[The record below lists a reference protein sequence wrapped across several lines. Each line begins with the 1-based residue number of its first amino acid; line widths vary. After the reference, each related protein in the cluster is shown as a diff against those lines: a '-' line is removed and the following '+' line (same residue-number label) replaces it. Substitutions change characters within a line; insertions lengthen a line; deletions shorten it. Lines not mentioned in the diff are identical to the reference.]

1 MKQLTA
7 ASLSAALVLLS
18 PGLPAGQAVAQ
29 VVAPRANAGAAVTVA
44 PIPAGLGARSA
55 SFAAPVLSP
64 SLSLPGVLP
73 SAPVLTPSV
82 RVNLPV
88 AAAAQSILPA
98 PLPLAGEGRVRVAAQ
113 AAPSVVPSN
122 ALTLPSPARGR
133 GDTTVTEMS
142 KAVTADIAAIGN
154 IAEAAPADAHALGG
168 RLESLL
174 GGWRRAG
181 SAASAV
187 APEDNGW
194 GATSGH
200 DRYFGKPAGYE
211 SIAGAA
217 RAHNSRFGATEAPAP
232 APQAPDAPAPSQR
245 TPFVPKLISAALAFL
260 PAVALG
266 LPLIAAG
273 STLAGGA
280 VLAASLA
287 LMTLPFMSERTPAL
301 LRAVPGAAVFGLG
314 ALTVVSGFMGGAS
327 LWMGAF
333 VALGGWGLVRYG
345 LDTKQTDRYD
355 RDKAL
360 TAYFGALGAVLGA
373 GLSLSGAAMLLPAWA
388 AVVPFL
394 ASAWVVTGATWLAYP
409 LTALLFLHLP
419 GWVGSGIEA
428 AFKGVYTSGKAVYRV
443 MGSLKRDTVLRERL
457 VAFTKGHLK
466 SSMWNAIWLS
476 AIWIPVWVSEAAMF
490 LLSVAGGFVLG
501 AALAPT
507 MFLWGA
513 SHKLWETSALTRFLA
528 AWNHFAFD
536 WSQGSKIRVY
546 NPLIKP
552 LINFVNAHRG
562 PVSILGSAALRV
574 AQVAWYAYAA
584 LSFPV
589 TWTLGFFRAFG
600 KTGGEYESSRH
611 DPDYLRVDTKD
622 TPDVERPDEP
632 ADPANPGK
640 STVMPRLIAGA
651 IAALPLYFLA
661 LPLLTAP
668 VVGQLFA
675 VTGLALAVM
684 PFLPAGSP
692 KFVKMLP
699 GLLLAALGLATMGA
713 VPYFLLSGAGIAG
726 LLSQN
731 ALWMGVVAALSG
743 WGMARYA
750 KNLETK
756 EGQKWYSVDD
766 PEYIGAFFGALGVL
780 TGLGVALLGMT
791 GWAPLA
797 FKVAGYATSLL
808 LLVHLPR
815 WVGAGLR
822 TAVEGGWTSV
832 RAFERVLSFWERD
845 TDFYRN
851 LRKHASYWLDKSV
864 WNGSWLS
871 VIWVPT
877 WALLAAE
884 WAVSAALGLALGLL
898 RLPLNFAWG
907 AAYNVAPD
915 AKLTRFIAG
924 FARGTYARAEGSKE
938 TVFDRWVARFV
949 PAMNEANPTSGRP
962 TFKAAAAFLLARL
975 AQAAWLARLVFWSP
989 AIVFMAVLDG
999 IRNASGAKT
1008 RPGEGEEYKPDLDN
1022 PRNAR

>member
-7 ASLSAALVLLS
+7 ALLSASLVVLS

-29 VVAPRANAGAAVTVA
+29 VIAPRVQSGAAVTVA
-44 PIPAGLGARSA
+44 PVPAGVGNFRPSA
-55 SFAAPVLSP
+55 ALTPAFSP
-64 SLSLPGVLP
+64 TLSLPSALP
-73 SAPVLTPSV
+73 TAPSLTPTV
-82 RVNLPV
+82 RVNQPV
-88 AAAAQSILPA
+88 AAAA
-98 PLPLAGEGRVRVAAQ
+98 AQ
-113 AAPSVVPSN
+113 AAEGVTVKAVLAVPSV
-122 ALTLPSPARGR
+122 LPA
-133 GDTTVTEMS
+133 
-142 KAVTADIAAIGN
+142 AVR
-154 IAEAAPADAHALGG
+154 AEAAPTAKTVSAMTQQAAASIEAAGPLAEAAPSDAHALGG

-174 GGWRRAG
+174 GGWRQTG
-181 SAASAV
+181 SAAAAV

-194 GATSGH
+194 GAGSSR
-200 DRYFGKPAGYE
+200 DRYFGKPAGSE
-211 SIAGAA
+211 SIAGAV
-217 RAHNSRFGATEAPAP
+217 RSHNARFGAAEAPTPEPEPAAEAP
-232 APQAPDAPAPSQR
+232 RSTR
-245 TPFVPKLISAALAFL
+245 SPFLPKLISAALAFL

-280 VLAASLA
+280 ILAASVA

-301 LRAVPGAAVFGLG
+301 FRAVPGAAILGLG
-314 ALTVVSGFMGGAS
+314 VLTVVSGFMGGAS
-327 LWMGAF
+327 LWMGGF
-333 VALGGWGLVRYG
+333 VALGGWGLIRYG
-345 LDTKQTDRYD
+345 LDTEQKDRYD

-388 AVVPFL
+388 AVVPFM
-394 ASAWVVTGATWLAYP
+394 ASTWVVNGATWAAYP

-419 GWVGSGIEA
+419 GWVGEGISA
-428 AFKGVYTSGKAVYRV
+428 AFRGVYNSGKAVYRV
-443 MGSLKRDTVLRERL
+443 MGSLKRDTVLQERL
-457 VAFTKGHLK
+457 VAFTKAHLK

-476 AIWIPVWVSEAAMF
+476 GIWIPVWVSEAAMF
-490 LLSVAGGFVLG
+490 ALSVVGGLALG

-536 WSQGSKIRVY
+536 WSAASKIRVY
-546 NPLIKP
+546 NPLVKP
-552 LINFVNAHRG
+552 LISFVNTHHGVAS
-562 PVSILGSAALRV
+562 VAGSFALRL
-574 AQVAWYAYAA
+574 AQLAWFAYSV

-589 TWTLGFFRAFG
+589 TWSVGFFRAFG
-600 KTGGEYESSRH
+600 QTGGAYEHAKHS
-611 DPDYLRVDTKD
+611 PDGMRVDTKD

-632 ADPANPGK
+632 ADPSRPGK

-661 LPLLTAP
+661 VPLLTAP

-675 VTGLALAVM
+675 ATGLALAVM

-692 KFVKMLP
+692 KLVKMLP
-699 GLLLAALGLATMGA
+699 GLLLAALGVSTAAA
-713 VPYFLLSGAGIAG
+713 VPYFLLNGAGLVG

-731 ALWMGVVAALSG
+731 VFWMGLVTALSG

-766 PEYIGAFFGALGVL
+766 PEYIGAFFGALGVT

-808 LLVHLPR
+808 LLVHLPS
-815 WVGAGLR
+815 WVGSGLR
-822 TAVEGGWTSV
+822 TAAEGGWSSM
-832 RAFERVLSFWERD
+832 RAFEKVLSFWERD

-884 WAVSAALGLALGLL
+884 WAVSLVFGAVAGLA

-907 AAYNVAPD
+907 AAYKMNPD
-915 AKLTRFIAG
+915 SKLTRFIAG
-924 FARGTYARAEGSKE
+924 VARTSFEMAEGSKK
-938 TVFDRWVARFV
+938 TVFDPLVARLI
-949 PAMNEANPTSGRP
+949 PAMNEANPVSGRP
-962 TFKAAAAFLLARL
+962 TLKAAAAFLLARL
-975 AQAAWLARLVFWSP
+975 AQALWLARLALWSP
-989 AIVFMAVLDG
+989 VIAFMSLLAG
-999 IRNASGAKT
+999 FKNAAGDKKE
-1008 RPGEGEEYKPDLDN
+1008 PGEGDEYKPDADN
-1022 PRNAR
+1022 PGHTY